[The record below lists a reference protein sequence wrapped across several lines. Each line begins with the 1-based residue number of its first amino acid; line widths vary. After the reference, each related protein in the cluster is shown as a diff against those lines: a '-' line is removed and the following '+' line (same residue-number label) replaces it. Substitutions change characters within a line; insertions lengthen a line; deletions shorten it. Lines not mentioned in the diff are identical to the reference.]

1 VKTKKIIVAMIG
13 FLIFVLILYSAKGF
27 FVNPTNTFLIEKGEI
42 RQEETETGYVLRE
55 EVVVKGENYKN
66 GIVQIKG
73 EGEKVAKNEAIFRY
87 YSNGESKLVE
97 QIAELDEKINE
108 AMHNDTTI
116 VKLNND
122 IKSLETQIEQNLEL
136 TYEINNLQKVEEYKK
151 NMNTAITKKAKIAGE
166 LSPAGSKLK
175 KLIEERSALENE
187 LNSGT
192 EYLTAPMSGIVS
204 YNVDGLEE
212 VFTTK
217 DFSYLSKKFLE
228 DLKLK
233 ASEVIVASNESGK
246 IVNNYKCFVA
256 FLSSSENAKEA
267 KIGDTIKLRL
277 PSNTEVKAEV
287 VYTVQENK
295 EETICVV
302 ELEKGIEELLK
313 YRKLSIE
320 VIWWSDIGL
329 KVPNDAIQYEEK
341 ELADGTKQQVGYIY
355 RKRAGY
361 SDKIYV
367 KVIRQNEKYAI
378 IDNYE
383 RTELK
388 ELAYTEEEIAS
399 RKDISLYDEITVKK

>member
-1 VKTKKIIVAMIG
+1 MKIKKIVVAIIG
-13 FLIFVLILYSAKGF
+13 ILLCILILYSARGF
-27 FVNPTNTFLIEKGEI
+27 FKNPTNTFLIEKGEI
-42 RQEETETGYVLRE
+42 RQEETEVGYVLRE

-73 EGEKVAKNEAIFRY
+73 EGDKVAKDEAIFRY
-87 YSNGESKLVE
+87 YSNGENKLIE
-97 QIAELDEKINE
+97 QIAELDQKIDE
-108 AMHNDTTI
+108 AMNSESQR
-116 VKLNND
+116 LNND
-122 IKSLETQIEQNLEL
+122 IKSLESQIEENLEL
-136 TYEINNLQKVEEYKK
+136 VYEINNLQKVEEYKK

-204 YNVDGLEE
+204 YKVDGLEE

-233 ASEVIVASNESGK
+233 NSEVIVGNNESGK
-246 IVNNYKCFVA
+246 VVNNYKCFVA
-256 FLSSSENAKEA
+256 FLSSSENAKNA

-287 VYTVQENK
+287 IYTIQENS

-320 VIWWSDIGL
+320 VIWWSDTGL
-329 KVPNDAIQYEEK
+329 KVPNAAIQYEEK
-341 ELADGTKQQVGYIY
+341 TLTDGTTQKVGYIY

-361 SDKIYV
+361 NEKVYV

-378 IDNYE
+378 IENYE
-383 RTELK
+383 RTELAELTDTEK
-388 ELAYTEEEIAS
+388 EISS
-399 RKDISLYDEITVKK
+399 RRDISLYDEITVKQ